1 VRSANARR
9 KGATELP
16 SRTTFESLTIRA
28 LEELGGEA
36 YRHAIRDRAIELARF
51 TSDQLAVPAP
61 PSKRG
66 QYPNQVEYQLPWAL
80 SHLQAAGRVERVRPS
95 VWRLTGACPFCL
107 RIGQGPVRSESAL
120 AVSLPDA
127 YPVTP
132 GHLLV
137 MPRRHEP
144 DFFALTQKEQEST
157 WELLRRERDA
167 LAREYAT
174 DAFNVGLNAGAPAG
188 QTVSHA
194 HLHLIPR
201 RPGDV
206 PDPRGGFRWVTPERA
221 PYWDR

>member
-1 VRSANARR
+1 MSGANARR
-9 KGATELP
+9 RSTAELP
-16 SRTTFESLTIRA
+16 TTFESLTIRA

-36 YRHAIRDRAIELARF
+36 HRHAIRDRAIERGRF
-51 TSDQLAVPAP
+51 TSEQLAVPAP

-66 QYPNQVEYQLPWAL
+66 QYPNQVEYQLSWAL
-80 SHLQAAGRVERVRPS
+80 SHLHAAGRVERARPS
-95 VWRLTGACPFCL
+95 VWRLTAACPFCP
-107 RIGQGPVRSESAL
+107 RIGRGQVRSGIDL

-144 DFFALTQKEQEST
+144 DFFALTQEEQQAI
-157 WELLRRERDA
+157 WELLRREREA

-174 DAFNVGLNAGAPAG
+174 DAFNVGLNAGEPAG
-188 QTVSHA
+188 QTVAHA

-201 RPGDV
+201 QPGDV
-206 PDPRGGFRWVTPERA
+206 PDPRGGVRWVIPERA
-221 PYWDR
+221 ATWER